1 MPKNSAV
8 DEIADC
14 VMKFSDGS
22 IASLSASRQGQRKI
36 RDVRVVTDTH
46 LFEVDLLRVSVTIY
60 KNVMQEVVES
70 GGTSSYR
77 AETIIDMPFV
87 RHEGEPLALQ
97 MQHFSRLISGE
108 VDSDTE
114 RETLLL
120 PHQIAE
126 TVIQSSN

>member
-1 MPKNSAV
+1 
-8 DEIADC
+8 
-14 VMKFSDGS
+14 
-22 IASLSASRQGQRKI
+22 
-36 RDVRVVTDTH
+36 
-46 LFEVDLLRVSVTIY
+46 
-60 KNVMQEVVES
+60 
-70 GGTSSYR
+70 
-77 AETIIDMPFV
+77 MPFV

-97 MQHFSRLISGE
+97 MQHFSKLISGE